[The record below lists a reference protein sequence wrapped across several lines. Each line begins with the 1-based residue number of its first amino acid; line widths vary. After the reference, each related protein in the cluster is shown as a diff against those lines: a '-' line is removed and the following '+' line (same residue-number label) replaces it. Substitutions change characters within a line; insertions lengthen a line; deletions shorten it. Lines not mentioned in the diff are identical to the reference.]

1 MMEREKA
8 LERMMMLCSRSEHS
22 SGEIAEK
29 LLKLEAQDAAG
40 IVAQL
45 QKDGFID
52 DRRFAA
58 AFVHDKSI
66 LQGWG
71 SLKIKLALQ
80 RKGVAQQ
87 IISEVMEDMETGKAD
102 ERLES
107 LLRTKWRSL
116 SSEEDLEK
124 KKMKLF
130 RYALGRG
137 YEYGQI
143 KRIYDI
149 IRSN

>member
-8 LERMMMLCSRSEHS
+8 LERMMRLCSRSEHS